1 MITTLG
7 IKNFKSLRDV
17 RLELGK
23 LNFFI
28 GTNASGKSNVFDAI
42 RVLQG
47 IGNGFTFGEILDGK
61 PKSATSEVWEP
72 IRGGS
77 AKAAFIKE
85 DPSSSFQLEAT
96 VEERNADTGKLW
108 KAEYGVGFNTGN
120 QRVIE
125 EWLTVGR
132 PVYDSRPLAGPIHH
146 TLPQTDPRFH
156 AAPTFDVKYFHG
168 KKGAWP
174 NIPSEHHRAVLTQMA
189 RRTSDR
195 WAKNHVIAASRLSGI
210 FANTQRL
217 DPSPPLLREYSRAQN
232 VSRMGERGE
241 NFAAL
246 IRTICEDP
254 GTKDAYLTWLKHLR
268 PAEVDDIGI
277 LKGAVGELMFKL
289 EENRREFPAPVLSD
303 GTLRFAAITAAFFQP
318 DMPSLLTLEEIE
330 NGIHA
335 NRLRLLVELLR
346 NRTQTGQP
354 QVVVTTHSPI
364 VLAWLQPGEY
374 AHTFFC
380 KRDEQTGESRILPLT
395 EIPHFNDT
403 VKRQPI
409 GDLFTEG
416 WLEAAL

>member
-1 MITTLG
+1 MITSLS

-17 RLELGK
+17 RLQLGN

-47 IGNGFTFGEILDGK
+47 IGNGFTVGEILDGK

-77 AKAAFIKE
+77 AKAAYIK
-85 DPSSSFQLEAT
+85 DPTCSFQIEVNVT
-96 VEERNADTGKLW
+96 EDSADASKSWT
-108 KAEYGVGFNTGN
+108 ANYGVGFNTAN

-125 EWLTVGR
+125 EWLTLDK
-132 PVYDSRPLAGPIHH
+132 PVYDSRSLTGPIDY
-146 TLPQTDPRFH
+146 TLPQVDSRLFTS
-156 AAPTFDVKYFHG
+156 PTFDVKYFQG
-168 KKGAWP
+168 KRGTQP
-174 NIPSEHHRAVLTQMA
+174 HIQSEPHRTVLTQMM
-189 RRTSDR
+189 RLRTER
-195 WAKNHVIAASRLSGI
+195 WSKAHSAAAERLSRS

-217 DPSPPLLREYSRAQN
+217 DPAPTILRDYSQAQN
-232 VSRMGERGE
+232 VTRMGEHGE

-246 IRTICEDP
+246 VRTICENP
-254 GTKDAYLTWLKHLR
+254 TTKDAYLTWLKHLR
-268 PAEVDDIGI
+268 PSEVDDVGF

-289 EENRREFPAPVLSD
+289 EEGGQEFPAPVLSD

-318 DMPSLLTLEEIE
+318 DMPALLTLEEIE

-335 NRLRLLVELLR
+335 SRLRLLVELLR
-346 NRTQTGQP
+346 NRADHDAT

-364 VLAWLQPGEY
+364 VLAWLRPEEY
-374 AHTFFC
+374 AYTFFC
-380 KRDEQTGESRILPLT
+380 QRDEHTGESRILPLT
-395 EIPHFNDT
+395 EIPHFNEI

-409 GDLFTEG
+409 GDLFAEG
-416 WLEAAL
+416 WMEAAL

>member
-1 MITTLG
+1 MITSLS

-17 RLELGK
+17 RLELGN

-47 IGNGFTFGEILDGK
+47 IGNGFTVGEILDGK

-77 AKAAFIKE
+77 AKVAYIK
-85 DPSSSFQLEAT
+85 DPSSSFQIEAH
-96 VEERNADTGKLW
+96 VSDRGGDGSKSLN
-108 KAEYGVGFNTGN
+108 AEYGVGFNSEN

-125 EWLTVGR
+125 EWLSVDK
-132 PVYDSRPLAGPIHH
+132 PVFDSRPLTGPINY
-146 TLPQTDPRFH
+146 TLPQVDPRLFNS
-156 AAPTFDVKYFHG
+156 PTFDVKYFHG
-168 KKGAWP
+168 KKGTQP
-174 NIPSEHHRAVLTQMA
+174 HIPSEPHRTVLTQMS
-189 RRTSDR
+189 RRASDR
-195 WAKNHVIAASRLSGI
+195 WAKNHVTAATRISEI

-217 DPSPPLLREYSRAQN
+217 DPAPTLLRDYSQAQN
-232 VSRMGERGE
+232 VTRMGERGE

-246 IRTICEDP
+246 VRTICENP
-254 GTKDAYLTWLKHLR
+254 ATKDAYLTWLKHLR
-268 PAEVDDIGI
+268 PSEVDDVGT

-289 EENRREFPAPVLSD
+289 EENGQEFPAPVLSD
-303 GTLRFAAITAAFFQP
+303 GTLRFAALTAAFFQP
-318 DMPSLLTLEEIE
+318 DMPALLTLEEIE

-335 NRLRLLVELLR
+335 SRLRLLVELLR
-346 NRTQTGQP
+346 SRTQSGQP
-354 QVVVTTHSPI
+354 QVIVTTHSPI
-364 VLAWLQPGEY
+364 VLAWLQPEEY

-395 EIPHFNDT
+395 QIPHFNEI

-409 GDLFTEG
+409 GDLFAEG
-416 WLEAAL
+416 WMEAAL